1 LPNTKFADSRNA
13 GVHTRESSGDY
24 KRALATIEVGKLK
37 ETFMAFGLDDSFNQP
52 VTKADFLA
60 LQKQIMESSQE
71 INKTLE
77 RIAISLEKQ
86 TGTIPR

>member
-1 LPNTKFADSRNA
+1 
-13 GVHTRESSGDY
+13 
-24 KRALATIEVGKLK
+24 
-37 ETFMAFGLDDSFNQP
+37 MAFGLDDSFNQP